1 MLYRRVLLTVALSA
15 VLFAPSAARGDDVAD
30 LKATY
35 EQVVV
40 AINKGDLDA
49 LTAQWHDQIVAFG
62 PTSPF
67 PVAGKAAYRQIW
79 QTNFAENKRF
89 TLTPI
94 NLQYQVIGNT
104 GVIWGHLAV
113 ALKPKGGPARTQFL
127 RFTGTYVKS
136 DGKWLSAA
144 THVSLIPPG
153 N

>member
-15 VLFAPSAARGDDVAD
+15 VLFAPSAARGDEIAD

-35 EQVVV
+35 EQVVA
-40 AINKGDLDA
+40 AINKGDLAA

-67 PVAGKAAYRQIW
+67 PVAGKAADRQIW
-79 QTNFAENKRF
+79 QANFANNEQF
-89 TLTPI
+89 TIAPI

-127 RFTGTYVKS
+127 RYTGTFVKS
-136 DGKWLSAA
+136 DGKWLLAA
-144 THVSLIPPG
+144 SHVSLIPSG